1 MSHKIFPS
9 FSASPPSGTP
19 RISLSPLPGGSTGGN
34 SLFQFQGP
42 NVTANP
48 KIINVRNVR
57 NPLAPGGGGSNRRN
71 KNTHFINPYLA
82 FLLNSKSPIIPN
94 NAAVPAVKNGA
105 VKTSQEK
112 SAMSMPPP
120 TPPLPP
126 LPPLPLPPSSPLLPL
141 PDLDSPEG
149 PSAPLQPSSP
159 VSFFLP
165 IPSQINNY
173 QLFDPEKLEMWDKI
187 KKDLKEIKKQKDES
201 ESTAAAIGRNKMDI
215 DLPELK
221 LQLTD
226 GKVRIKKS
234 DDENFLRKLSF
245 SNNFHKKASL
255 LSSLGDFYRSVAH
268 GLSYRIPHSIRSFLG
283 KPTADQEV
291 LKLLKDIEKL
301 DPKDLELMLSYR
313 GLDTSNLLDVLKQYN
328 IYPSNT
334 TKIIGLFRDLAK
346 NQNFKYLSNI
356 NTGGNLPEAAS
367 ALAQLE
373 LLHHL
378 GQSSGRLD
386 KILRSLPEEYLEY
399 LARSVN
405 DLKNSKHL
413 TDVQKNI
420 VAGIKDVTEKI
431 DDIVGD
437 YMSRKNMAKLV
448 DPKNPQGDVAE
459 KIVKQKIQDLDK
471 EIPIDKRFSNKGLGL
486 TLDTIQDYLKGG
498 GKESIFFRRGK
509 IILPTTAGALGT
521 AGVIGGS
528 YLLGGD
534 DDLTQLQGGKE
545 SGSGF
550 ISDILTSVPNFI
562 QSSLSS
568 PETRDAIGSLL
579 GVGGLAGITYGLSK
593 SLFGKKKKRKNE
605 SENEKYSSD
614 RHHENKTEFHECKT
628 LLSYHKWLEK
638 ITRKYDKFN
647 E

>member
-19 RISLSPLPGGSTGGN
+19 PISLSPLPGGSTGGN

-82 FLLNSKSPIIPN
+82 FLLNSKSPIIPSN
-94 NAAVPAVKNGA
+94 GAAPTVMNGA

-112 SAMSMPPP
+112 LAMNMPPP
-120 TPPLPP
+120 PPPPLPP
-126 LPPLPLPPSSPLLPL
+126 PPFSPLMPL
-141 PDLDSPEG
+141 PDLDNPEG

-159 VSFFLP
+159 VSFFIP
-165 IPSQINNY
+165 IPPQINNY
-173 QLFDPEKLEMWDKI
+173 QLFDPKKLEMWDKI

-201 ESTAAAIGRNKMDI
+201 ESTAAIGKNKMNI

-255 LSSLGDFYRSVAH
+255 LSGLGDLYRSVAH
-268 GLSYRIPHSIRSFLG
+268 GLFYRIPHSIRSFLG
-283 KPTADQEV
+283 KPTVDQEV

-313 GLDTSNLLDVLKQYN
+313 GLDTSKLLDVLKQYN
-328 IYPSNT
+328 INPSNT

-378 GQSSGRLD
+378 GQSSGRLNQ
-386 KILRSLPEEYLEY
+386 ILRSLPEEYLEY

-405 DLKNSKHL
+405 DLKNSKYL
-413 TDVQKNI
+413 TGVRDDI
-420 VAGIKDVTEKI
+420 VAGIKDVTKNI
-431 DDIVGD
+431 DDIIGD
-437 YMSRKNMAKLV
+437 HLSKRNMTKLV
-448 DPKNPQGDVAE
+448 DPKIQRGDDAE
-459 KIVKQKIQDLDK
+459 KIVKQMIQDLDK
-471 EIPIDKRFSNKGLGL
+471 EIPINKRFSNKELGS

-509 IILPTTAGALGT
+509 IILPTTGGALGT

-534 DDLTQLQGGKE
+534 DGVTQSQGDKE
-545 SGSGF
+545 SGGGF

-593 SLFGKKKKRKNE
+593 SLFDKKKKRKNE

-614 RHHENKTEFHECKT
+614 KYCENKTEFRECKT
-628 LLSYHKWLEK
+628 LPPYHKWLEK
-638 ITRKYDKFN
+638 ITKKYDKFN